1 MKIFFHACLIS
12 LISCRHITRLSHDSV
27 RLMNEWQSFHNSQYK
42 VGCQNFHQ
50 LWLLKHWKI
59 HTTYRQWY
67 SNFSRR
73 GRKLIYE
80 KENRKLCIQWLW
92 WWHFLWLRAKIN
104 NWKICHR
111 LISATDQWRT
121 LLELQLRIAELET
134 NALDK
139 HISKKWAKLWN
150 QKVFLLG
157 HPSPKR
163 AIIISIQTRV
173 SNQLAHRPIF
183 PLTNWPTDQLAHTPT
198 GPHTNFPTHQLAH
211 TPTFPWTNSPTDQ
224 LAYRSTCPQINWP
237 TDQLAHRPTGPQTN
251 WPTDQLA
258 HRPTPPKINLPT
270 DQLAYKPTCS
280 QTKWPTNQLAHT
292 NLPTH
297 KITSISWLQN

>member
-1 MKIFFHACLIS
+1 MKIFFHMCLIS
-12 LISCRHITRLSHDSV
+12 PISCRHITRLSHHSV

-139 HISKKWAKLWN
+139 HISKKLVWSSDN
-150 QKVFLLG
+150 KVIEVSTVVLSINFMPLEYKPKCSAMSILL
-157 HPSPKR
+157 
-163 AIIISIQTRV
+163 
-173 SNQLAHRPIF
+173 
-183 PLTNWPTDQLAHTPT
+183 
-198 GPHTNFPTHQLAH
+198 HTNT
-211 TPTFPWTNSPTDQ
+211 
-224 LAYRSTCPQINWP
+224 
-237 TDQLAHRPTGPQTN
+237 
-251 WPTDQLA
+251 
-258 HRPTPPKINLPT
+258 
-270 DQLAYKPTCS
+270 
-280 QTKWPTNQLAHT
+280 
-292 NLPTH
+292 
-297 KITSISWLQN
+297 